1 VDRRDYV
8 EVGPSKAEPFWTKF
22 LRSLTRRGLRGVKLI
37 ISDALEGLKASA
49 GKVLSSTWQR
59 CRVHFMRN
67 ALAHV
72 GPSQRPMVAPAIR
85 TAFTQET
92 AEAAHQEWRAVEQ
105 NDEWA
110 VTRRH
115 MTLETLDGLSDD
127 ATKPRKIAAA

>member
-1 VDRRDYV
+1 M
-8 EVGPSKAEPFWTKF
+8 
-22 LRSLTRRGLRGVKLI
+22 
-37 ISDALEGLKASA
+37 
-49 GKVLSSTWQR
+49 LSSTWQR

-72 GPSQRPMVAPAIR
+72 GPSQRPMVAAAIR

-127 ATKPRKIAAA
+127 AAKPRRIAAA